1 MTSHYYLAITGSWAV
16 DRCQVKQIP
25 IRMATLQAV
34 VVLAVVLGAMAL
46 PEVLILPC
54 HPTLP

>member
-1 MTSHYYLAITGSWAV
+1 
-16 DRCQVKQIP
+16 
-25 IRMATLQAV
+25 MATLQAV

-46 PEVLILPC
+46 PEVLILPY